1 MSNKNIKYFFDD
13 VNGEAA
19 CTIRYKN
26 ILFTGEAK
34 CHPDDDDFMSDK
46 TGCFIAEVRANI
58 KVLKYRRNNELIPIL
73 RAFEHVQS
81 NMDTSTKYAPK
92 SYEAKM
98 IHRQIKA
105 LKRQIAE
112 VDAAIAD
119 EEAYLKKYINDKEK
133 LYQRLRAK
141 NQ

>member
-13 VNGEAA
+13 VNGYAS
-19 CTIRYKN
+19 CSIKYKN
-26 ILFTGEAK
+26 LIFTGEAQ

-46 TGCFIAEVRANI
+46 TGCFIAEARANI
-58 KVLKYRRNNELIPIL
+58 KLLKHRRNNELILIL

-119 EEAYLKKYINDKEK
+119 EEAYLKKYIDDKEK

>member
-1 MSNKNIKYFFDD
+1 MSNKNIKYLFDD
-13 VNGEAA
+13 VNGEAY
-19 CTIRYKN
+19 CTIKYKN
-26 ILFTGEAK
+26 IVFTGEAK

-58 KVLKYRRNNELIPIL
+58 KVLKYRRNNELVPIL

-119 EEAYLKKYINDKEK
+119 EEAYLKKYIDDKEK

-141 NQ
+141 S